1 MDTDKI
7 KFEDVELADNIF
19 FSNKIKSD
27 IETKFALK
35 LFFRFLK
42 KNGVWNEFKKYAINK
57 TKRIKYDDKDA
68 NQCFHR
74 IKNNILTDYIIKYN
88 VDMFL
93 LSSVDIDGD
102 SYVKW
107 DDIDELW
114 CDLLR
119 YKFGFDF

>member
-7 KFEDVELADNIF
+7 KFEDIELADNIF

-57 TKRIKYDDKDA
+57 TKRIKYDDKD
-68 NQCFHR
+68 FHI

-88 VDMFL
+88 VDTFL
-93 LSSVDIDGD
+93 LSSIDIDD
-102 SYVKW
+102 NSYVKW
-107 DDIDELW
+107 YDIDELW

-119 YKFGFDF
+119 YKFGFEF